1 VTTRH
6 PVSRARRRARLE
18 AGAVLAGALVALA
31 AAAGYASS
39 HLHSATGLGR
49 PLVVVAAGI
58 VAVLGGGP
66 VAMATLRLADPGDP
80 ASATAAP
87 GPADPDV
94 LHGGAWVGVLERT
107 AVTASLLTG
116 SFEGIALALAVKGL
130 ARYPELRSPA
140 AAERF
145 IIGTF
150 TSVLWACGCAAVAAA
165 LRG

>member
-1 VTTRH
+1 M
-6 PVSRARRRARLE
+6 SRARRHARH
-18 AGAVLAGALVALA
+18 VALA
-31 AAAGYASS
+31 VLIGSVGALAVGGLYAWNHPLARSDD
-39 HLHSATGLGR
+39 LR
-49 PLVVVAAGI
+49 PWVVALCAA
-58 VAVLGGGP
+58 VSVLGGGP

-80 ASATAAP
+80 AATGARP

-116 SFEGIALALAVKGL
+116 SLEGIALALAVKGL

-150 TSVLWACGCAAVAAA
+150 TSVLWACGCAAVGVA